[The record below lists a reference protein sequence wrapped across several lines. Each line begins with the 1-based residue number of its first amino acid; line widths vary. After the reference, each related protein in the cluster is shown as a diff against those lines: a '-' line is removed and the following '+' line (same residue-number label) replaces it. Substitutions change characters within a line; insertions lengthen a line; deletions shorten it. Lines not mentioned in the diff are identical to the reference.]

1 MASFHPASDMSRILV
16 IEDDEENRLLFSEYL
31 TCAGFAVLALA
42 DHLSLMMH
50 LQTFQPNLLV
60 LDLGLPRID
69 GYRLL
74 ETVYSYSQWQSM
86 PVIVVSGYAFLSNQR
101 RALALGVHK
110 YLVKPVRPEDLIHA
124 VQAALDKAKLSR

>member
-1 MASFHPASDMSRILV
+1 MSSFHPASNISRILV
-16 IEDDEENRLLFSEYL
+16 IEDDEDNRLLFSEYL

-50 LQTFQPNLLV
+50 LQTFQPDLLV

-74 ETVYSYSQWQSM
+74 EAVYSYSQWQSM

-110 YLVKPVRPEDLIHA
+110 YLVKPVRPEDLIHS